1 MVNFF
6 AKESI
11 PAKFRDRTLYEHNPQ
26 VTLMRTNEQEAAAI
40 GASMAQRINQS
51 IGPVSVLLPL
61 KGVSAISGPGYIFHD
76 PKADE
81 ALFSALR
88 STLRSDIPVISRQ
101 ETINE
106 PAFAEACARELLKN
120 IEQKVLTD
128 REQRRRRD

>member
-1 MVNFF
+1 
-6 AKESI
+6 
-11 PAKFRDRTLYEHNPQ
+11 
-26 VTLMRTNEQEAAAI
+26 
-40 GASMAQRINQS
+40 
-51 IGPVSVLLPL
+51 LPL

-101 ETINE
+101 ETVNE

-128 REQRRRRD
+128 RESRRRRD